1 MYARVT
7 QSWNAIYKT
16 SNNNPIVIIIII
28 IIKIKKWWRY
38 LEKKYCVFMNL
49 NRKEKKKYLLLFY
62 PVRHYK
68 VNVSGCLSI
77 KNLVLYYVHWDFLP
91 SLWKLIDQ
99 ISLLVSSLSLSLDLR
114 YIYIFSWI
122 YILSWKHFL
131 TKYWHFYVC
140 FQKLINL
147 ITKCKYRC
155 GVIFYTAAFGLYCH
169 QNIKL
174 LIFLKS
180 LLLVCKRQ
188 IKKVFPST

>member
-114 YIYIFSWI
+114 YIYIYLLMNIYPFMKTFSNK
-122 YILSWKHFL
+122 ILAFL
-131 TKYWHFYVC
+131 CMFPE
-140 FQKLINL
+140 IN
-147 ITKCKYRC
+147 
-155 GVIFYTAAFGLYCH
+155 
-169 QNIKL
+169 
-174 LIFLKS
+174 KS
-180 LLLVCKRQ
+180 DY
-188 IKKVFPST
+188 